1 MSPPARPL
9 NIVHLF
15 RAPLGGLFRH
25 VVDLTRG
32 QHARGHRVG
41 IVCDTLTGGERAEKA
56 LADLMPHLALGLL
69 RTPMSRHGS
78 WRDLAAL
85 RDVSRRINALK
96 TDVVH
101 GHGAKG
107 GAYARFAP
115 ARRGAIRVYTP
126 HGGSLN
132 YDHATAV
139 GKFYLAV
146 ERLLMQRGDVY
157 TFESAYS
164 ADVYRDK
171 IGTPRGIVRV
181 VHNGVSEAE
190 FEPVGSAGDATE
202 LVFLGEFRPAKG
214 IDTLFDALVLL
225 LKGGRRVSVTLVG
238 DGPDMPAMRA
248 QIARHNLA
256 ASIRIFSPMPAR
268 EALALGR
275 IMVVPS
281 HAESLPYFVLEAA
294 AAGKPL
300 IVTRVGGLPEIYG
313 PLSDNLVPARDA
325 AALASAIAR
334 TLDDCPVAERLAA
347 ELRERVSSGFSLNS
361 MVEGVLEAYE
371 AGLAVKTAG
380 VNDVSTVAIRLS

>member
-1 MSPPARPL
+1 MTPPARPL
-9 NIVHLF
+9 NILHVF

-25 VVDLTRG
+25 VVDLTKG

-41 IVCDTLTGGERAEKA
+41 IVCDTLTGGERATKA
-56 LADLMPHLALGLL
+56 LADLTPHLALGLF
-69 RTPMSRHGS
+69 RTPMPRQGS
-78 WRDLAAL
+78 WRDVAAL
-85 RDVSRRINALK
+85 RHVSRCINDLK
-96 TDVVH
+96 ADVVH

-107 GAYARFAP
+107 GAYARFAL
-115 ARRGAIRVYTP
+115 ARRASAIRVYTP

-139 GKFYLAV
+139 GKFYLAI

-171 IGTPRGIVRV
+171 IGIPHGIVRV
-181 VHNGVSEAE
+181 VHNGVSKAE
-190 FEPVGSAGDATE
+190 FEPVPLAEDATD

-214 IDTLFDALVLL
+214 INTLFDALILL
-225 LKGGRRVSVTLVG
+225 LKGGRRVSITLVG

-248 QIARHNLA
+248 QIARDDLA
-256 ASIRIFSPMPAR
+256 GSTRIFSPMPAR
-268 EALALGR
+268 EALSLGR

-281 HAESLPYFVLEAA
+281 HAESLPYVVLEAA

-313 PLSDNLVPARDA
+313 PRSDNLVPARDA
-325 AALASAIAR
+325 TALADAITR
-334 TLDDCPVAERLAA
+334 TLDDCTAAQRLAD
-347 ELRERVSSGFSLNS
+347 ELRERVSSGFSLKS
-361 MVEGVLEAYE
+361 MVDGVLDAYE
-371 AGLAVKTAG
+371 AGLAVKRA
-380 VNDVSTVAIRLS
+380 

>member
-9 NIVHLF
+9 NIVHVF

-25 VVDLTRG
+25 VVDLTKG
-32 QHARGHRVG
+32 QHARG
-41 IVCDTLTGGERAEKA
+41 
-56 LADLMPHLALGLL
+56 P
-69 RTPMSRHGS
+69 
-78 WRDLAAL
+78 
-85 RDVSRRINALK
+85 SRRHCLRHPHRRRTRREGPRRIDAPSRARPVANANAAPRLLARPHGAARTCHAGSTTLK
-96 TDVVH
+96 ADVVH

-107 GAYARFAP
+107 GAYARFAL

-132 YDHATAV
+132 YDHTTAV
-139 GKFYLAV
+139 GKFYLAI

-181 VHNGVSEAE
+181 VHNGVSKAE
-190 FEPVGSAGDATE
+190 FEPVDSAGDATD

-214 IDTLFDALVLL
+214 INTLFDALILL

-248 QIARHNLA
+248 QIARDDLA

-281 HAESLPYFVLEAA
+281 HAESLPYVVLEAA

-325 AALASAIAR
+325 AALAAAIAR
-334 TLDDCPVAERLAA
+334 TLDDCPAAERLAA
-347 ELRERVSSGFSLNS
+347 ELRERVSQRLFAQIDG
-361 MVEGVLEAYE
+361 GRRPR
-371 AGLAVKTAG
+371 
-380 VNDVSTVAIRLS
+380 RLSRPVWLSNSATARR

>member
-1 MSPPARPL
+1 VNPPARPL
-9 NIVHLF
+9 NIVHVF

-25 VVDLTRG
+25 VVDLTKG

-69 RTPMSRHGS
+69 RTPMPRHGS
-78 WRDLAAL
+78 WRDLTAL
-85 RDVSRRINALK
+85 RAVSRCIKELK
-96 TDVVH
+96 ADVVH

-107 GAYARFAP
+107 GAYARFAL

-132 YDHATAV
+132 YDHTSAV
-139 GKFYLAV
+139 GKFYLAI
-146 ERLLMQRGDVY
+146 ERLLMQRGEVY

-181 VHNGVSEAE
+181 VHNGVSKAE
-190 FEPVGSAGDATE
+190 FEPVATAADATE

-214 IDTLFDALVLL
+214 INTLFDALILL
-225 LKGGRRVSVTLVG
+225 LKDGRRATVTLVG

-248 QIARHNLA
+248 QIARDDLT

-281 HAESLPYFVLEAA
+281 HAESLPYVVLEAA

-325 AALASAIAR
+325 AALAAAITR
-334 TLDDCPVAERLAA
+334 TLDDCPAAERLAA
-347 ELRERVSSGFSLNS
+347 ELRERVSRGFSLKS
-361 MVEGVLEAYE
+361 MVDGVLDAYE
-371 AGLAVKTAG
+371 AGLAVKVPQTAQ
-380 VNDVSTVAIRLS
+380 R